1 MADYGNRS
9 KYRSSSSSLPRSPTG
24 LEPPAVPE
32 RKNAMSHSHRHS
44 TSTLYVTESD
54 VDHKKT
60 LQDLNT
66 RLVSYVE
73 KVRKLQM
80 ATDVIDSIPKQQGI
94 DEQSL
99 MAMKRNF
106 ELEISEWKTKLTD
119 AQNFIAQMKIQI
131 DNVQQDNKKLNI
143 KVNEKLDV
151 LKERDAHI
159 ANLEAEFNELHSK
172 LHILQNEK
180 GKLLDNEAVYK
191 SDISDLKKELDMSRR
206 NYDKEKM
213 KNAELENQLGSLDK
227 DLQFKIQLLET
238 ELNEE
243 KKRNKIDFNAI
254 DRELKSDYENRL
266 RSEMENLRRV
276 YGEQTEKAKHEFMH
290 LHSKKLAELQEQLSR
305 ERSNAMAGK
314 SELTDWK
321 SRVDQYKAII
331 NQLETDKMML
341 QQQLQQQV
349 SDLKTKLDEQG
360 STFKSQI
367 KSKDNEVLIL
377 QKDINK
383 LRSEY
388 ERLVE
393 IKQALALEIEIYK
406 NIIEGEEKRIRKV
419 SKKFSRITSKSHYES
434 FSDSEGEIKTFKG
447 VDEIDNSS
455 IQTKH
460 QVFKAKKVETR
471 Y

>member
-455 IQTKH
+455 NQTKH

>member
-44 TSTLYVTESD
+44 TSTLYVTDSD

-80 ATDVIDSIPKQQGI
+80 ATDVIDSIPKQQGM

-131 DNVQQDNKKLNI
+131 ENVQQDNKKLNI

-349 SDLKTKLDEQG
+349 SDLKSKLDEQG

-455 IQTKH
+455 NQTKH

>member
-44 TSTLYVTESD
+44 TSTLYVSESD

-80 ATDVIDSIPKQQGI
+80 ATDVIDSIPKQQGM

-349 SDLKTKLDEQG
+349 SDLKSKLDEQG

-455 IQTKH
+455 NQTKH
-460 QVFKAKKVETR
+460 QVFKAKKVDTR

>member
-44 TSTLYVTESD
+44 TSTLYVSESD

-80 ATDVIDSIPKQQGI
+80 ATDVIDSIPKQQGM

-349 SDLKTKLDEQG
+349 SDLKSKLDEQG

-460 QVFKAKKVETR
+460 QVFKAKKVEAR

>member
-44 TSTLYVTESD
+44 TSTLYVTDSD

-80 ATDVIDSIPKQQGI
+80 ATDVIDSIPKQQGM

-106 ELEISEWKTKLTD
+106 ELEITEWKTKLTD

-131 DNVQQDNKKLNI
+131 ENVQQDNKKLNI

-159 ANLEAEFNELHSK
+159 TNLEAEFNELHSK

-349 SDLKTKLDEQG
+349 SDLKSKLDEQG

-455 IQTKH
+455 NQTKH

>member
-32 RKNAMSHSHRHS
+32 RKNAMSHRHS

-80 ATDVIDSIPKQQGI
+80 ATDVIDSIPKQQGM

-99 MAMKRNF
+99 MAMKKNF

-143 KVNEKLDV
+143 KVNEKLDI

-172 LHILQNEK
+172 LNILQNEK

-191 SDISDLKKELDMSRR
+191 SDLSDLKKELDSSRK

-213 KNAELENQLGSLDK
+213 KNAELENQIATLDK
-227 DLQFKIQLLET
+227 DLKFKIQLLET
-238 ELNEE
+238 ELKEE

-266 RSEMENLRRV
+266 RSEMESLRRV
-276 YGEQTEKAKHEFMH
+276 YGEQTEKAKHEYMH
-290 LHSKKLAELQEQLSR
+290 LHSKKLAELQEQLSK

-314 SELTDWK
+314 SELSDWK

-331 NQLETDKMML
+331 NQLETDKSML

-349 SDLKTKLDEQG
+349 SDLKSKLDEQG
-360 STFKSQI
+360 STFRSQM
-367 KSKDNEVLIL
+367 KSKDTEVMIL

-383 LRSEY
+383 LRAEY

-419 SKKFSRITSKSHYES
+419 SKKFSRMTSKSQYES
-434 FSDSEGEIKTFKG
+434 FSDSEGEIKSFKG
-447 VDEIDNSS
+447 IDEIDNSV
-455 IQTKH
+455 IQTTH
-460 QVFKAKKVETR
+460 QMYKASRVESR

>member
-44 TSTLYVTESD
+44 TSTLYVTDSD

-80 ATDVIDSIPKQQGI
+80 ATDVIDSIPKQQGM

-106 ELEISEWKTKLTD
+106 ELEITEWKTKLTD

-159 ANLEAEFNELHSK
+159 TNLEAEFNELHSK

-349 SDLKTKLDEQG
+349 SDLKSKLDEQG